1 MKPLRLNSAWI
12 AATSGL
18 LVCLSSCMASGQIF
32 LFTPGVAIPD
42 GTATG
47 FGDIRMVSGAPVVA
61 TVDVGLRLTGLGE
74 GMVNGDLY
82 ATLSHENALGQVDAF
97 AVLLNRPGKR
107 ADNDEGYFDNGLSID
122 LVAGD
127 QAPDVHNYRVTLG
140 GSHSVPLGGGLTGRW
155 SADGRAVDPE
165 QVLDS
170 DARTAGLGAFSG
182 IDPNAGRWVLFVA
195 DVVQG
200 GEARLDQWSLSFTP
214 VPEPADLAWIT
225 ALVLVGWRL
234 GARRTQGRT

>member
-1 MKPLRLNSAWI
+1 
-12 AATSGL
+12 
-18 LVCLSSCMASGQIF
+18 
-32 LFTPGVAIPD
+32 
-42 GTATG
+42 
-47 FGDIRMVSGAPVVA
+47 
-61 TVDVGLRLTGLGE
+61 
-74 GMVNGDLY
+74 
-82 ATLSHENALGQVDAF
+82 
-97 AVLLNRPGKR
+97 
-107 ADNDEGYFDNGLSID
+107 
-122 LVAGD
+122 
-127 QAPDVHNYRVTLG
+127 VHNYRVTLG
-140 GSHSVPLGGGLTGRW
+140 GSHAVPLGGGLTGRW

-234 GARRTQGRT
+234 GDRRTQGKA